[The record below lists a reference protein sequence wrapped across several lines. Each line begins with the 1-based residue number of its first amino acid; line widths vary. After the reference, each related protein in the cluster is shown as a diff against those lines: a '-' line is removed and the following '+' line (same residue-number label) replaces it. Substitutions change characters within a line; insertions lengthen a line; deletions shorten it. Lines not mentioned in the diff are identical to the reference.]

1 MTERTTIP
9 PVEKSI
15 VVPWDPEAAF
25 ERFTARIHEWWPL
38 RTHAVEPDRARSC
51 AIEPREGGRI
61 YETLDDGS
69 ERPWGTVTVWE
80 PPRRLAFTWHPGR
93 DASTRQEVAIAF
105 LPEEDG
111 TRLELVHTGWERLR
125 ERAEETRR
133 QYSPGW
139 DHVLGLYA
147 GA

>member
-1 MTERTTIP
+1 MTEQTTFP

-15 VVPWDPEAAF
+15 LVPWDRTTAF
-25 ERFTARIHEWWPL
+25 ARFTERIHEWWPL
-38 RTHAVEPDRARSC
+38 KTHAVDPDRVRSC

-61 YETLDDGS
+61 FEVWDDGT
-69 ERPWGTVTVWE
+69 ERPWGKVTEWD

-93 DASTRQEVAIAF
+93 SEETRQEVRITF
-105 LPEEDG
+105 HEEGDG
-111 TRLELVHTGWERLR
+111 TRLELVHSGWHRLG
-125 ERAEETRR
+125 EKAEETRR

-139 DHVLGLYA
+139 DHVLERYA